1 MGYSPW
7 GCQESDTTERL
18 HFHFSL
24 KHNGE
29 GNGNPLQ
36 CSCLE
41 NPRDGRAWWAAVY
54 GIAQSR
60 LRLKRLSSGS
70 EISKNTSYVEATEP
84 WIQYPALFLFET
96 IVTESLDLNKS
107 V

>member
-1 MGYSPW
+1 MATHSSVLAWRIPGTV
-7 GCQESDTTERL
+7 G
-18 HFHFSL
+18 
-24 KHNGE
+24 
-29 GNGNPLQ
+29 
-36 CSCLE
+36 
-41 NPRDGRAWWAAVY
+41 AWWAAVY